1 MIRWL
6 MHKLGRHSCP
16 QCETLVDYALDGLT
30 PAEQEQVREHLNRC
44 PSCREQVRDFW
55 QVREG
60 LGLCAPECEEP
71 ADFNAKVLARLK
83 EQDGVAEMQAAITKH
98 AAEGGAGE
106 AKPLG
111 GWPRFWVTMGPVFA
125 MMSVIMTAIAAGA
138 IITLMARRSSA
149 PAAAPQDELSALSR
163 DLMNDPHAARVR
175 LAGDAKK
182 PGSEGEVVLCPGR
195 AQAFLKAVH
204 LSKCPLGRNYALW
217 MKDASGKPLRLARFS
232 VESDGSSMHLLDLA
246 QPWQGGQG
254 VDLLVTQDSGP
265 QAGETWLKGSTKL

>member
-6 MHKLGRHSCP
+6 MHKLGHKSCP

-71 ADFNAKVLARLK
+71 SDFNAKVLARLK
-83 EQDGVAEMQAAITKH
+83 EQDQVASMQAAITRH
-98 AAEGGAGE
+98 AAEGGDSVR
-106 AKPLG
+106 LG
-111 GWPRFWVTMGPVFA
+111 GWPRFWMAVGPVFA
-125 MMSVIMTAIAAGA
+125 LMSVFMTAVAAFA
-138 IITLMARRSSA
+138 LMSRRPTA
-149 PAAAPQDELSALSR
+149 PVPQDELSALSR

-175 LAGDAKK
+175 LVGDAGK

-217 MKDASGKPLRLARFS
+217 MKGSDGKAQRLARFA
-232 VESDGSSMHLLDLA
+232 VESDGSSLHVLDLS
-246 QPWQGGQG
+246 QPWQGGRP
-254 VDLLVTQDSGP
+254 VELTVTQDSGP
-265 QAGETWLKGSTKL
+265 QAGETWLKGSTRL